1 MILFNR
7 SDGETSAFPS
17 TSRSTS
23 TIPLKR
29 PVKELEILRAK
40 KFSGG
45 KTLPAKSKSGV
56 NWLALQCEDSERTFV
71 NPA

>member
-1 MILFNR
+1 MMILFNR
-7 SDGETSAFPS
+7 SDGETSAFP
-17 TSRSTS
+17 STS

-56 NWLALQCEDSERTFV
+56 NRLALQCEDSERTFV